1 MSTICPNCSRPQRKD
16 AKYCGFCGASLT
28 PAKEAKPVTT
38 PAKQDNTGTGQVL
51 VQQKP
56 SKPKRFTTSQKVT
69 YGAIILLFLLI
80 IMSVICRYWSEI
92 AQSVVQMLF
101 SLYLHLTL

>member
-28 PAKEAKPVTT
+28 PPAAVKPIAQ
-38 PAKQDNTGTGQVL
+38 PAKQDKTGTGAVSEP
-51 VQQKP
+51 QKP
-56 SKPKRFTTSQKVT
+56 PKPKRFTTSQKVT

-92 AQSVVQMLF
+92 AQSLVQMLF
-101 SLYLHLTL
+101 SLYIHLTM

>member
-28 PAKEAKPVTT
+28 PAAPVKPVTT
-38 PAKQDNTGTGQVL
+38 TVKQDKASPGQVSA
-51 VQQKP
+51 QQKP
-56 SKPKRFTTSQKVT
+56 PKPKRFTTSQKVT

-80 IMSVICRYWSEI
+80 FMSVICRYWSEI
-92 AQSVVQMLF
+92 AQSLVQMLF
-101 SLYLHLTL
+101 SIYLRLAL